1 MSEEKVEK
9 KRFRRTKIAIE
20 RDVLQAVGSLIEELG
35 FSNVTLTGVARGR
48 RLSLRFFIAA
58 ITILRNC
65 LTNTPKNTIIGWL
78 AWLKVFPKI

>member
-35 FSNVTLTGVARGR
+35 FSNVTLAV
-48 RLSLRFFIAA
+48 FV
-58 ITILRNC
+58 
-65 LTNTPKNTIIGWL
+65 IGL
-78 AWLKVFPKI
+78 GYFV